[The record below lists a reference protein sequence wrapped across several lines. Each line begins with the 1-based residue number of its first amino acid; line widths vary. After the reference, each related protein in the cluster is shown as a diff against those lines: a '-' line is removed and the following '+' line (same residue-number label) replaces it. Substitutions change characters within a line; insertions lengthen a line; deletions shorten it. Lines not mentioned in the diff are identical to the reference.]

1 MLIRMNSYSQNNY
14 GVGNMNITYNFNFT
28 VSMVPPDI
36 QFSITI
42 PPQVSVDTIRPVL
55 IFYGT

>member
-28 VSMVPPDI
+28 VSMIPPDI

>member
-1 MLIRMNSYSQNNY
+1 MPIKMNSYSQSNY
-14 GVGNMNITYNFNFT
+14 GVGNTNITYNFNFAI
-28 VSMVPPDI
+28 SMAPPEV

-42 PPQVSVDTIRPVL
+42 PPQVSVDTIKPVL